1 MYIRIYDMYMH
12 VWIYQCIYIIHFMH
26 VLMVYLYNRV
36 IHLLYIYTHKT
47 AVPARL
53 LASHSARNGIPTEM
67 IRSFV
72 YGAPEEDPWST
83 LVYSANYDKAG
94 QKNGQKNGQ
103 FII

>member
-1 MYIRIYDMYMH
+1 
-12 VWIYQCIYIIHFMH
+12 
-26 VLMVYLYNRV
+26 
-36 IHLLYIYTHKT
+36 
-47 AVPARL
+47 
-53 LASHSARNGIPTEM
+53 M